1 MEDITALSIKSEAQM
16 NSAWSVLDNSISSN
30 SILKVILEVNKV
42 VKAGLVL
49 NHVICIRVCTLV
61 SMFPLLVMMCCCG
74 EL

>member
-16 NSAWSVLDNSISSN
+16 NSAWSVLDN